1 MIALREEIASI
12 VTYKYR
18 VLEYSNWYSL
28 PSLLIIM
35 ADRASEEQTFLFYF
49 VYVCRVVSSFF
60 VGMTTSIRLTQYSVN
75 RVLDR
80 PFFVK
85 NALNLV

>member
-1 MIALREEIASI
+1 MIALKEEIASI

-49 VYVCRVVSSFF
+49 VYVCRVVSFF
-60 VGMTTSIRLTQYSVN
+60 VGMTTSIRLTEYSVN

-80 PFFVK
+80 PVFVK